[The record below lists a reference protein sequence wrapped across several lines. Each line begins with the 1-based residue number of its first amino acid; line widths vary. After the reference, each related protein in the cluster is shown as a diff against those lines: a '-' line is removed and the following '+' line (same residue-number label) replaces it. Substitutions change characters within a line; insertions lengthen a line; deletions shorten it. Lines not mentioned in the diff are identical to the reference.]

1 MPLSSWSCRKWVVP
15 FGQPCVSLLF
25 YIKSSLA
32 FHLDA
37 SVRQDPAEALGA
49 QKKLC
54 QLSATR
60 KRIHGRVKWKR
71 TRGEKLLSETKEQ
84 DMTVAKDN
92 LTLCGDSGPA
102 YAGSSPAFQGT
113 NAAPFC
119 KPGSWVLLEDVKQ
132 FDHQTANPL
141 SWGGAAKVVF
151 ASLRVFFHL
160 RILQLKAVL
169 AAFKN
174 QAFRPEGLVSKNRN
188 VFSMASLLTASTV
201 EFAVFQHCG
210 VVKSQLYLSTSMSIF
225 IHLSFFTLSCLIGP
239 TFYLLYFL

>member
-1 MPLSSWSCRKWVVP
+1 MEGIGSAETRTISMLQCSRCTLCLFTLTWLCSRFCGHLSCYVSTKSRALPVASSSLKATTMPLSSWSCRKWVVP
-15 FGQPCVSLLF
+15 FGQSCVSLLF

-54 QLSATR
+54 HLSHTR

-71 TRGEKLLSETKEQ
+71 TRGEKLLSETKQ

-119 KPGSWVLLEDVKQ
+119 KPGSWMVEDVKQ

-141 SWGGAAKVVF
+141 SWGGAGKVVF

-160 RILQLKAVL
+160 RIL
-169 AAFKN
+169 
-174 QAFRPEGLVSKNRN
+174 
-188 VFSMASLLTASTV
+188 
-201 EFAVFQHCG
+201 
-210 VVKSQLYLSTSMSIF
+210 
-225 IHLSFFTLSCLIGP
+225 
-239 TFYLLYFL
+239 